1 MIIVLSGPGGVGKGT
16 VAARLVDG
24 DDGVVL
30 SRSWTTRSRR
40 PGESETAYTFVDR
53 PTFEDRR
60 DRGGFLEWNEFLGN
74 LYGTPLPDHDLRD
87 LVLEIDVNGAEQVVA
102 VHPDALLLFV
112 DAPDRAEQRRRLEER
127 GDPPDAVQR
136 RLDEGDRE
144 RARAGR
150 LGFTVVVNDD
160 LARCV
165 AELRSVIDAHRADVR
180 RTASGAKSTEMHGN
194 R

>member
-16 VAARLVDG
+16 VAARLVDE

-30 SRSWTTRSRR
+30 SRSWTTRPRR

-112 DAPDRAEQRRRLEER
+112 DAPDRAEQRRRLEAR

-144 RARAGR
+144 RGRAGR

-165 AELRSVIDAHRADVR
+165 AELRSVIDARRAELR
-180 RTASGAKSTEMHGN
+180 RSTLGAKSTEMHGN